1 MASIIISSKDFNN
14 LSTDCQQ
21 EILRLFQDLHTKI
34 GNENSEKQIN
44 TEESEQDYAGE
55 LTKKQV
61 NDLMTGL
68 SDKIKDILK
77 KIVEYPHDSVL
88 YQELLR
94 DLGMQGQNMGGI
106 WAGLT
111 KRSRTV
117 SKDPEFALINWD
129 FNESQGDFVIKL
141 HPQTYRYIQN
151 YFNK

>member
-88 YQELLR
+88 YQELLK
-94 DLGMQGQNMGGI
+94 DLGMQGQKMGGI

>member
-111 KRSRTV
+111 KRSRSV

>member
-68 SDKIKDILK
+68 SDKIKDI
-77 KIVEYPHDSVL
+77 
-88 YQELLR
+88 
-94 DLGMQGQNMGGI
+94 QN
-106 WAGLT
+106 
-111 KRSRTV
+111 SRI
-117 SKDPEFALINWD
+117 SAW
-129 FNESQGDFVIKL
+129 
-141 HPQTYRYIQN
+141 
-151 YFNK
+151 